1 MSEIRPVPQSAFD
14 LARREEE
21 THLFAYDDKQRPTRE
36 ARPGDVIEGTL
47 TAGTGHTGAD
57 VTIGMTV
64 TAEMDVA
71 WLAADFA
78 TAARRATAKIG
89 QAVVDDLTDN
99 QWAATCDFVFCLGTG
114 LPSKPEWT
122 IWRRLRARKYE
133 QVPLEMQKFVN
144 WGNPPVKSAGLVRR
158 RNAETELWALGEPGT
173 AMDAPAA
180 STTRAAPTPPTK
192 ADPVPMAKSKALIL
206 GAAGAAAGAGPM
218 VNQVQQAIQPY
229 ASQSHYIQQM
239 LGILATIGG
248 ACAAAAIFYIWLQKR
263 NAQN

>member
-1 MSEIRPVPQSAFD
+1 MSEIRPVPQSAID

-21 THLFAYDDKQRPTRE
+21 THLFAFDDKHYPPHE

-57 VTIGMTV
+57 VAVGMTV
-64 TAEMDVA
+64 TAEMDA
-71 WLAADFA
+71 GWLAADFES
-78 TAARRATAKIG
+78 AARRATAKIG
-89 QAVVDDLTDN
+89 QGVVDDLTDN
-99 QWAATCDFVFCLGTG
+99 QWAAICDFVFCLGTG
-114 LPSKPEWT
+114 APSKPEWT
-122 IWRRLRARKYE
+122 IWRRLRARAFD

-144 WGNPPVKSAGLVRR
+144 WGSPPVKSAGLVRR

-173 AMDAPAA
+173 AADAPPA
-180 STTRAAPTPPTK
+180 SATRAAPTPPTK

-239 LGILATIGG
+239 LGVLATIGG